1 MKLKKKARTKRTSPL
16 KDKPLRNP
24 GQSLDEEMQRVL
36 EEDAYTWLLV
46 LILPPVFTAYE
57 WWRSVL
63 GSPPQPLLLLVFSI
77 PVSGY
82 AFFRLYR
89 SILQIKRL
97 RIARDGEK
105 AVGQYLSDFREK
117 GYRVFH
123 DIVGKGFNVDHVVIC
138 EKGIYTIETKTYS
151 KSSSGKSVIHFDGE
165 TIKVNGKL
173 MERDAI
179 EQAKSQA
186 YWIGEILKESTGKVF
201 PVKPVVVFPGWFVER
216 AKGKDTANLWVLNPK
231 ALPSFISNEPQRI
244 AAEDVQMA
252 AYHLSRYI
260 RTS

>member
-1 MKLKKKARTKRTSPL
+1 MKLRTKARTKRTSPL

-24 GQSLDEEMQRVL
+24 GQSLDEELQRIGD
-36 EEDAYTWLLV
+36 EEVNTWV
-46 LILPPVFTAYE
+46 AMFLIPLIFAGYE
-57 WWRSVL
+57 GWRWFSD
-63 GSPPQPLLLLVFSI
+63 SPPRPLETLIFAI
-77 PVSGY
+77 PTSGY

-89 SILQIKRL
+89 LRLQLRRL
-97 RIARDGEK
+97 RMARDGEK
-105 AVGQYLSDFREK
+105 AVGQYLSDLREK

-138 EKGIYTIETKTYS
+138 DRGIFTIETKTYS
-151 KSSSGKSVIHFDGE
+151 KSSSGKSIIHFDGE

-173 MERDAI
+173 MERNAV

-186 YWIGEILKESTGKVF
+186 YWIREVLKESTGRTL
-201 PVKPVVVFPGWFVER
+201 PVKPVVVFPGWFVEA
-216 AKGKDTANLWVLNPK
+216 AKGQGTADLWVLNPK
-231 ALPSFISNEPQRI
+231 ALPSFIGNQPPRI
-244 AAEDVQMA
+244 QPEDVQLA